1 MCCYKKC
8 CMCLY
13 VIGCK
18 LMLSV
23 PVLADSQC
31 CNVQSILPA
40 LLSQCIIVFCPV
52 QYVCSGFPA
61 NYIVPVYH
69 VVPVD
74 YVVQYSLLCLL
85 CCPNA
90 LCCMLCCSIV
100 PVDYV
105 VPICLVQ
112 SVVSPPLSHCIMLPK
127 IFCCP
132 NVFCCPGVFIL
143 HKRMFSNRKLRSL

>member
-1 MCCYKKC
+1 
-8 CMCLY
+8 
-13 VIGCK
+13 
-18 LMLSV
+18 MLQCPVYSACSVVPMYYDV
-23 PVLADSQC
+23 PVWCS
-31 CNVQSILPA
+31 VQSILPA

-132 NVFCCPGVFIL
+132 NVFCCPGVFYYINGC
-143 HKRMFSNRKLRSL
+143 FPTGN